1 MIVATYNV
9 RHCLGLDRRI
19 DVERV
24 AAVVRATGADVV
36 ALQELDRGLLRSRRV
51 DQPAAIGELAGLSVA
66 FGATVRRRGGEYGI
80 GLGARGSL
88 DVRVEP
94 LPGRPGVE
102 PRVALVAT
110 VGGLRVVATH
120 LSLDADVRRVQVGRL
135 AELAAGPGPAVV
147 VGDLNAPRR
156 ELGPLLDAGFDAG
169 PRRLTFGRVQRRQL
183 DYVLA
188 GPGVRHV
195 RVWTLRSDASDHL
208 PLVAE
213 LAVDAG

>member
-24 AAVVRATGADVV
+24 AHVVRRTGADVV
-36 ALQELDRGLLRSRRV
+36 ALQELDRNLPRSRRV
-51 DQPAAIGELAGLSVA
+51 DQPAAIGAGAGLHVA

-80 GLGARGSL
+80 GLGARAPL
-88 DVRVEP
+88 EARVEL
-94 LPGRPGVE
+94 LPGRAGVE
-102 PRVALVAT
+102 PRAAIVAT
-110 VGGLRVVATH
+110 VDGLRVVATH
-120 LSLDADVRRVQVGRL
+120 LSLDVDVRRAQIARL
-135 AELAAGPGPAVV
+135 AELASGPGPAVV

-156 ELGPLLDAGFDAG
+156 ELRALVDAGFDPG
-169 PRRLTFGRVQRRQL
+169 PRRLTFGRVQRRQI
-183 DYVLA
+183 DYVAA

-213 LAVDAG
+213 LELA